1 MSKTPSGKPGGKAG
15 SKPAGK
21 SASRASTRPAAKA
34 TGKAGDKASGRRA
47 RPGVV
52 PVLVKAA
59 DDEAKAGPP
68 VLKAV
73 AIPPPRHLS
82 DHELAALKAELVAV
96 AWEVVVDLL
105 HSAVREVEA
114 ALFEQVSSRL
124 REELPVLVE
133 RALRNHLRT

>member
-1 MSKTPSGKPGGKAG
+1 MTD
-15 SKPAGK
+15 K
-21 SASRASTRPAAKA
+21 SDRAP
-34 TGKAGDKASGRRA
+34 
-47 RPGVV
+47 PVV
-52 PVLVKAA
+52 PVLVKQAEQPAA
-59 DDEAKAGPP
+59 DGPP
-68 VLKAV
+68 VLQSI
-73 AIPPPRHLS
+73 AIAPPRRLS

-124 REELPVLVE
+124 RDELPDLVE

>member
-1 MSKTPSGKPGGKAG
+1 VSGRNGKKSTGGK
-15 SKPAGK
+15 
-21 SASRASTRPAAKA
+21 R
-34 TGKAGDKASGRRA
+34 
-47 RPGVV
+47 VV
-52 PVLVKAA
+52 PVLVQAA
-59 DDEAKAGPP
+59 DDDAKPAPP
-68 VLKAV
+68 VLKSVAV
-73 AIPPPRHLS
+73 SAARHLS

-124 REELPVLVE
+124 REELPEIVE

>member
-1 MSKTPSGKPGGKAG
+1 MTRKKRADGKP
-15 SKPAGK
+15 
-21 SASRASTRPAAKA
+21 RPN
-34 TGKAGDKASGRRA
+34 
-47 RPGVV
+47 VV
-52 PVLVKAA
+52 PVLLKQAA
-59 DDEAKAGPP
+59 TDDMGSPP

-73 AIPPPRHLS
+73 AVPAPRQLS

-96 AWEVVVDLL
+96 AWEVVLDLL

-124 REELPVLVE
+124 RDELPEIVE

>member
-1 MSKTPSGKPGGKAG
+1 MSGK
-15 SKPAGK
+15 
-21 SASRASTRPAAKA
+21 
-34 TGKAGDKASGRRA
+34 TGHG
-47 RPGVV
+47 PPVV
-52 PVLVKAA
+52 PVLLKQA
-59 DDEAKAGPP
+59 DGDAPNAPP
-68 VLKAV
+68 VLQSI
-73 AIPPPRHLS
+73 AIDAPRQMS

-124 REELPVLVE
+124 REELPDIVE

>member
-1 MSKTPSGKPGGKAG
+1 
-15 SKPAGK
+15 
-21 SASRASTRPAAKA
+21 
-34 TGKAGDKASGRRA
+34 
-47 RPGVV
+47 
-52 PVLVKAA
+52 VLR
-59 DDEAKAGPP
+59 
-68 VLKAV
+68 AV
-73 AIPPPRHLS
+73 AVPAPGQLS

-124 REELPVLVE
+124 RDELPEIVE